1 MQLTMPGTRTL
12 VVPDYD
18 VVPASILRGSLRTA
32 GLTVDDFVAPLK

>member
-1 MQLTMPGTRTL
+1 L